1 MSIKKVFS
9 SLFIRKSH
17 IPENKIEISSVD
29 DSKLEEESDAPE
41 IVRRFR
47 KSYSNK
53 NDIVLVNLY
62 FELLNKMRDD
72 AKSKNFD
79 SMRANGQISL
89 GLVESLIRDCKNSY
103 GSFDIKTI
111 PVIDWVLPHL
121 AVKGNIGQLRNIK
134 DVVDYFPELSKWKE
148 EVDKAFELQKLAS
161 KIYSYLKD
169 NPETLQKD
177 LKKFIDYPDG
187 KLIANVV
194 HYMEVQG
201 KIKRSKIGKLVS
213 WLYNYET

>member
-1 MSIKKVFS
+1 MNIKKVFS
-9 SLFIRKSH
+9 SLFIKKSH
-17 IPENKIEISSVD
+17 MPESNGGISSAENP
-29 DSKLEEESDAPE
+29 KLEEESDAPE

-53 NDIVLVNLY
+53 NDKVLVKLY
-62 FELLNKMRDD
+62 FELLNKMQAD

-79 SMRANGQISL
+79 SMIANGQISL
-89 GLVESLIRDCKNSY
+89 GLVESLIRDCKVSY

-111 PVIDWVLPHL
+111 PAIDWVLPHL
-121 AVKGNIGQLRNIK
+121 AVKGNIGQLKNIK

-148 EVDKAFELQKLAS
+148 EVDKAFEMQKLAS

-169 NPETLQKD
+169 NPDTLQKD
-177 LKKFIDYPDG
+177 LKKLIEYPDG

-194 HYMEVQG
+194 HYMEAQG
-201 KIKRSKIGKLVS
+201 KIKKSKIGKLVS
-213 WLYNYET
+213 LSVAK